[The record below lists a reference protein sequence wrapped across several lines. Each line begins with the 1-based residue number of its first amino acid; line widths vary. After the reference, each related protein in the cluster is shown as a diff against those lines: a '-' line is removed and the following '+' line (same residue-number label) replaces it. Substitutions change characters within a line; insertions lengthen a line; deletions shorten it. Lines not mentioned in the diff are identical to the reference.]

1 VAQSGNGGAAGRK
14 RRGPSRRPTA
24 TSNFGV
30 GRRESHDATGFYQRF
45 EPPELSADNTVAE
58 PYAID
63 DPFKVGDAR
72 QMDAVRDNSV
82 ALVVTSPPYFAG
94 KQYEEEL
101 EREGVPSSYREY
113 LQMLTD
119 VFAECKR
126 TLEPGGRIAVNVA
139 NLGRKPYRS
148 LSADVIAILQDD
160 LHLLVRG
167 EVIWRKGEGATGSC
181 AWGSYRSPANPVLRD
196 VTERIVIASKGR
208 FARAHSARQREQR
221 GLPHEANVDADEFM
235 AATLDVWEIAPE
247 SARRVQHPA
256 PFPVELPERLI
267 RLYTY
272 RNDLV
277 VDPFMGSGSALVAA
291 ARLGRRYVGYDLD
304 PQYARIARRRVEQE
318 VGDERAATPGSAAAA
333 GVAEELVAQA
343 GFEIVARS
351 KRLTGTGLAVSFVAT
366 DADGARWYF
375 DVSGAFTVNRGGL
388 FRTDGV
394 FRALGRGHVLAAKGY
409 RPLVLLTTDL
419 PRRGSEPDR
428 ALRAGAGAFFDAVDL
443 RSDEA
448 AQRLRVYAKGNH
460 TDRPA
465 QGFWSEQE
473 LDRIAGT

>member
-1 VAQSGNGGAAGRK
+1 
-14 RRGPSRRPTA
+14 
-24 TSNFGV
+24 
-30 GRRESHDATGFYQRF
+30 
-45 EPPELSADNTVAE
+45 
-58 PYAID
+58 
-63 DPFKVGDAR
+63 
-72 QMDAVRDNSV
+72 
-82 ALVVTSPPYFAG
+82 
-94 KQYEEEL
+94 
-101 EREGVPSSYREY
+101 
-113 LQMLTD
+113 
-119 VFAECKR
+119 
-126 TLEPGGRIAVNVA
+126 
-139 NLGRKPYRS
+139 
-148 LSADVIAILQDD
+148 
-160 LHLLVRG
+160 
-167 EVIWRKGEGATGSC
+167 
-181 AWGSYRSPANPVLRD
+181 
-196 VTERIVIASKGR
+196 
-208 FARAHSARQREQR
+208 
-221 GLPHEANVDADEFM
+221 
-235 AATLDVWEIAPE
+235 
-247 SARRVQHPA
+247 
-256 PFPVELPERLI
+256 
-267 RLYTY
+267 
-272 RNDLV
+272 
-277 VDPFMGSGSALVAA
+277 MGSGSALVAA